1 MVAPANY
8 MPGWSYIFYSP
19 HPLTVVGQVFSGAS
33 VPSSSSIDCFL
44 SLHLLSPP
52 LIAFSFLS
60 GPTHQSNIYHIYAS
74 ILAYLLKHANVGAFL
89 CRRNG
94 PKSTMGQC
102 AAQSLFGHPPPTHP
116 YEFQLTHQRKVLFL
130 SNRSLEPFCKYE
142 WSADKS
148 YGRQIVRTAFLL
160 WFALDKP
167 YGDKLYG
174 LPWLGV
180 DKLYGLDKPYGGQIV
195 RTAYPGAA
203 GAAAKL
209 VLLVTLCCC

>member
-130 SNRSLEPFCKYE
+130 SNRSLEPFCKSLE
-142 WSADKS
+142 TSMFGHTQLKHQRGNIFLS
-148 YGRQIVRTAFLL
+148 YLTPSLEYCCFCQIQL
-160 WFALDKP
+160 
-167 YGDKLYG
+167 
-174 LPWLGV
+174 
-180 DKLYGLDKPYGGQIV
+180 
-195 RTAYPGAA
+195 
-203 GAAAKL
+203 
-209 VLLVTLCCC
+209 